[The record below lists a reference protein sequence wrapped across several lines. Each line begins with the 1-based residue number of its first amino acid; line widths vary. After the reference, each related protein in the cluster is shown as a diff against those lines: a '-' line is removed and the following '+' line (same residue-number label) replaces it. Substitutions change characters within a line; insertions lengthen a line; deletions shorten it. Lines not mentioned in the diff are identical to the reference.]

1 MARVVIEGIREQI
14 VGIDTEV
21 TLLDGTKR
29 PYINFD
35 NGSTTPCLR
44 PVLERVSEFLR
55 WYGSIGRGAG
65 FKSEVSSS
73 AMDEARRIIASFVG
87 ADPNAHTVLFTK
99 NTTEAINKIARRFPF
114 SLGDVVLCSLMEHH
128 SNDLPWRAAANVQHI
143 GVDEQ
148 GRLDRRH
155 LSRLLLDH
163 AGRVRLVAVTGG
175 SNVTG
180 YLNPIHEIAEL
191 AHKAGAQL
199 LVDGAQLAAHR
210 RIDMGPPGEAR
221 SIDYLAF
228 CAHKM
233 YAPFGVGVLVGL
245 KDVFMQGD
253 PDCVGG
259 GTVDLVTVHDAHW
272 SELPEKEEAGSP
284 NAVGVVALAEAI
296 RCLQEMGLEQIAQH
310 EAGLTSHLLR
320 GIQGVDG
327 VSVYGDQDPNN
338 AAQRLGVVPI
348 EVEGMPHQLVAAI
361 LAAEGG
367 IGMRSGLFC
376 AHPYMLALLGYP
388 SEDIAQLKQ
397 ELGAGI
403 RAHLP
408 GYTRASFGIYNT
420 EAEVDMLVDL
430 LKTLSTGEFAGQYK
444 QDERSGAF
452 YAEGFKLRVEEGF
465 VLDGSSG

>member
-1 MARVVIEGIREQI
+1 MARVVLENIREQI

-21 TLLDGTKR
+21 TVLDGTKR

-55 WYGSIGRGAG
+55 WYGSVGRGAG

-73 AMDEARRIIASFVG
+73 AMDEARWIIASFVG

-99 NTTEAINKIARRFPF
+99 NTTEAINKLAHRFPF
-114 SLGDVVLCSLMEHH
+114 SRGDVVLCSLMEHH
-128 SNDLPWRAAANVQHI
+128 SNDLPWRAAANVEHI

-155 LSRLLLDH
+155 LIRLLSDH

-180 YLNPIHEIAEL
+180 YINPIHEIAKLVHE
-191 AHKAGAQL
+191 AGAQL

-245 KDVFMQGD
+245 KDVFMQDD

-259 GTVDLVTVHDAHW
+259 GTVDLVTVHDAQW
-272 SELPEKEEAGSP
+272 SGLPEKEEAGTP
-284 NAVGVVALAEAI
+284 NAVGIVALAEAI
-296 RCLQEMGLEQIAQH
+296 RCLQEMGLERIAEH

-320 GIQGVDG
+320 GIQGVAG
-327 VSVYGDQDPNN
+327 VSVHGDQDPNN
-338 AAQRLGVVPI
+338 AAQRLGVIPI

-367 IGMRSGLFC
+367 IGVRSGLFC
-376 AHPYMLALLGYP
+376 AHPYMLALLDYP
-388 SEDIAQLKQ
+388 SEQIAQLKQ
-397 ELGAGI
+397 ELKAGI
-403 RAHLP
+403 RTHLP

-430 LKTLSTGEFAGQYK
+430 LKMLSKGEFAGQYE
-444 QDERSGAF
+444 QNERSGAF
-452 YAEGFKLRVEEGF
+452 YAKGFKLRVKEGF
-465 VLDGSSG
+465 ALSSCSE